1 MSKGLKLLTLMGLA
15 LLLII
20 IRASFLP
27 LELNERG
34 IVLGVGIDYDQK
46 TATYNLAVEIAT
58 PKQNAMGSES
68 SASQGSQ
75 KMVEGS
81 GKSVGL
87 AIRNL
92 FNSFGK
98 TPSFGECGII
108 ILGQECIEQ
117 TSLQQTLDYFVSS
130 GSFRDGTVVV
140 ACEGQARE
148 TLQKRS
154 QVDEY
159 VSFALQTLLV
169 DSGNRAQIQYT
180 TLNSTAQSFYDRSK
194 SCFLNLIRFEAESI
208 GEEASE
214 GSSSQGKGKQGKFL
228 TGQMAL
234 FSDGRYVGELNRE
247 EVNGLNLCDK
257 KKIFCVFVDEENPNQ
272 KALALDKKR
281 VKRAIEISS
290 GKVLVKIELNLGLR
304 ELRTDS
310 VGEVITLRRK
320 ENSLLSEGQKQGAE
334 RQATEAVKKAFA
346 KSTETKCD
354 FFGIKN
360 ALYAKYGEEYIDELE
375 GGDFWGNLK
384 LVAVTECDG

>member
-1 MSKGLKLLTLMGLA
+1 MNKGIKL
-15 LLLII
+15 LLLIGVGVLLVI

-27 LELNERG
+27 LELNERA
-34 IVLGVGIDYDQK
+34 IVLGAGVDFDAEK
-46 TATYNLAVEIAT
+46 KEYNVTVEIAT

-75 KMVEGS
+75 KLVEGS

-108 ILGQECIEQ
+108 ILGEECINKRA
-117 TSLQQTLDYFVSS
+117 LQESLDYFVTS

-140 ACEGQARE
+140 ACEGLAKE

-169 DSGNRAQIQYT
+169 DSGSRAQIQYT
-180 TLNSTAQSFYDRSK
+180 TLNSTAQSFYDPSK
-194 SCFLNLIRFEAESI
+194 SCFLNYIRFQLEESAEADD
-208 GEEASE
+208 
-214 GSSSQGKGKQGKFL
+214 GSGKNDNQGKFL

-234 FSDGRYVGELNRE
+234 FHEGKYVGQLDRQ
-247 EVNGLNLCDK
+247 EVNGLNLYGK
-257 KKIFCVFVDEENPNQ
+257 KKIFCVFEDEEYLNQ
-272 KALALDKKR
+272 KGLVLDKKQND
-281 VKRAIEISS
+281 
-290 GKVLVKIELNLGLR
+290 VKIEIKNGRVEVKVSLRLGIR

-320 ENSLLSEGQKQGAE
+320 ENSLLSPAQIKGAKK
-334 RQATEAVKKAFA
+334 QATEAVYSAFQ
-346 KSTETKCD
+346 KSVDTQCD
-354 FFGIKN
+354 FLGIKN
-360 ALYAKYGEEYIDELE
+360 SLYAKYGKEYEKNFNSED
-375 GGDFWGNLK
+375 DFWQKIDFTVL
-384 LVAVTECDG
+384 TECQG

>member
-1 MSKGLKLLTLMGLA
+1 MNKGIKL
-15 LLLII
+15 LLLIGVGVLLVI

-27 LELNERG
+27 LELNERA
-34 IVLGVGIDYDQK
+34 IVLGAGVDFDAEK
-46 TATYNLAVEIAT
+46 KEYNVTVEIAT

-75 KMVEGS
+75 KLVEGS

-108 ILGQECIEQ
+108 MLGEECINKRV
-117 TSLQQTLDYFVSS
+117 LQESLDYFVTS

-140 ACEGQARE
+140 ACEGLAKE

-169 DSGNRAQIQYT
+169 DSGSRAQIQYT
-180 TLNSTAQSFYDRSK
+180 TLNSTAQSFYDPSK
-194 SCFLNLIRFEAESI
+194 SCFLNYIRFQLEESAEADD
-208 GEEASE
+208 
-214 GSSSQGKGKQGKFL
+214 GSGKNDNQGKFL

-234 FSDGRYVGELNRE
+234 FHEGKYVGQLDRQ
-247 EVNGLNLCDK
+247 EVNGLNLYGK
-257 KKIFCVFVDEENPNQ
+257 KKIFCVFEDEEHLNQ
-272 KALALDKKR
+272 KGLVLDKKQND
-281 VKRAIEISS
+281 
-290 GKVLVKIELNLGLR
+290 VKIEIKNGRVEVKVSLRLGIR

-320 ENSLLSEGQKQGAE
+320 ENSLLSPAQIKGAKK
-334 RQATEAVKKAFA
+334 QATEAVYSAFQ
-346 KSTETKCD
+346 KSVDTQCD
-354 FFGIKN
+354 FLGIKN
-360 ALYAKYGEEYIDELE
+360 SLYAKYGKEYEKNFNSED
-375 GGDFWGNLK
+375 DFWQKIDFTVL
-384 LVAVTECDG
+384 TECQG